1 MNFFKNVKLPSGQKI
16 SIIISGVLT
25 TVIVIGGVIML
36 DMHKNN
42 NLLTEELESKNK
54 RETELVQQ
62 VNSLN
67 KEIKN
72 KKSIIDEKDSLIKE
86 KDSTIS
92 SLEDKNSGLEKST
105 QTLKKE
111 NEKLKG
117 QIDQKD
123 KKIRQ
128 LQAAKSESPSNSSV
142 SKPSKNNGSSS
153 KPSTNSSS
161 SNSLARTVKATFYTP
176 YDGSATGQTATGSK
190 ARPWYTIAV
199 DPRVIPLGTRLTVI
213 GSGFKFT
220 GLAEDTGGAIK
231 GNKIDICVPDRKTAY
246 RLGVK
251 NVQIII
257 HK

>member
-1 MNFFKNVKLPSGQKI
+1 MNFFKKVKLPSGQKI
-16 SIIISGVLT
+16 SIIISGVLA
-25 TVIVIGGVIML
+25 TVIVIGGVTML
-36 DMHKNN
+36 DMYKNN
-42 NLLTEELESKNK
+42 HLLTEELENKNK

-62 VNSLN
+62 VNLLN
-67 KEIKN
+67 KEIKS

-92 SLEDKNSGLEKST
+92 SLEDKNSGLEKNS

-128 LQAAKSESPSNSSV
+128 LQVAKSESPSNSSV
-142 SKPSKNNGSSS
+142 SKPSKNN
-153 KPSTNSSS
+153 SSS
-161 SNSLARTVKATFYTP
+161 SNSSARTVKATFYTP

-190 ARPWYTIAV
+190 AKPWYTIAV

-213 GSGFKFT
+213 GPGFKFT